1 VEGGGWGVRGG
12 ITDEELEMERL
23 FSCEGLESLLMRSLK
38 RSVLSPLMKSF
49 LA

>member
-1 VEGGGWGVRGG
+1 MRGG

-23 FSCEGLESLLMRSLK
+23 FSCEGLESLPMKNSKGSGLFS
-38 RSVLSPLMKSF
+38 LMKSF